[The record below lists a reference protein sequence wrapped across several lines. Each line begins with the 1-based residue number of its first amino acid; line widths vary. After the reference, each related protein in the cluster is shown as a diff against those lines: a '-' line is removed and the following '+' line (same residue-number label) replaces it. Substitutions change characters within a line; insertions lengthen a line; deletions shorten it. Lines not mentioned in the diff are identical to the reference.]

1 MAVTGRHRC
10 VWDRTRVGVVVDVV
24 VLNVERGKP
33 PQEATFSTR
42 SFADA
47 ASSCMN
53 SSRHPAA
60 ATTTTPATAM
70 GRGDDGDGTTTG
82 QCPLPIDHDNWAMP
96 VDHHLDARVNTN
108 RLRQRGKRPSTC
120 ESGAM
125 ANNRDN
131 QGDDHDEPMT
141 ERRDTPAMGSDSGT
155 DTDCERCSGD

>member
-1 MAVTGRHRC
+1 MAVTGRRRR
-10 VWDRTRVGVVVDVV
+10 VWDRTCVGVVVDVI

-42 SFADA
+42 SFTDA

-82 QCPLPIDHDNWAMP
+82 QCPLPIDHDDWAMP
-96 VDHHLDARVNTN
+96 VDHHLDAWVNTN
-108 RLRQRGKRPSTC
+108 RLRQ
-120 ESGAM
+120 
-125 ANNRDN
+125 
-131 QGDDHDEPMT
+131 QGNA
-141 ERRDTPAMGSDSGT
+141 RRLAKAGRWPTIGT
-155 DTDCERCSGD
+155 TKGTTMMSR